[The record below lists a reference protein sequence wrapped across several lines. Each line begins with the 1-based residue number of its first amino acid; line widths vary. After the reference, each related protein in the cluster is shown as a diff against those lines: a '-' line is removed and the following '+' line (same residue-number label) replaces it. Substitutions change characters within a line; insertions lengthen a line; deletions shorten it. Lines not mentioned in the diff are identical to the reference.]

1 MFKNLSIVEELLLKA
16 TKYNNNENVLKL
28 LENQSFDNYQLIES
42 VALYF
47 CKIGNLDIIKQVFND
62 YVISVDSKNKLGA
75 IARLEKH
82 QDIFNF
88 LDFSE
93 SDLFVIQSL
102 LNNEEFLKNIN
113 SQLNIFKDWG

>member
-28 LENQSFDNYQLIES
+28 LENQSFENYQLIES
-42 VALYF
+42 VGLYF
-47 CKIGNLDIIKQVFND
+47 SKIGNLDIIKQIFND
-62 YVISVDSKNKLGA
+62 YIISVNSKNKFGVVS
-75 IARLEKH
+75 RLEKQ

-93 SDLFVIQSL
+93 PDLLNLQSL
-102 LNNEEFLKNIN
+102 LNNEEFLKSIN
-113 SQLNIFKDWG
+113 TQLNIFKD